1 MSRNYA
7 KLLHRLLT
15 ALIVMSVLFM
25 PSCRSSQPLTTTQT
39 SDSVRIIERWRDT
52 TIYEQPDI
60 AWLKGWLECDS
71 VGQVL
76 LRELEIERGRNITP
90 HIKIVNDTI
99 YVECKTD
106 SLERLLK
113 IRDLEIKMLK
123 EMQTEVVV
131 EVEKELSWWETTQMK
146 MGRLFLIVIAVLVII
161 TVIKQRLKL

>member
-1 MSRNYA
+1 
-7 KLLHRLLT
+7 
-15 ALIVMSVLFM
+15 MSVLFM
-25 PSCRSSQPLTTTQT
+25 PSCRSSRLTTIQT

-52 TIYEQPDI
+52 TIYEQPDK

-71 VGQVL
+71 AGQVL

-106 SLERLLK
+106 SLELLLK
-113 IRDLEIKMLK
+113 LK
-123 EMQTEVVV
+123 DQMIMELQQSKTIETV

-146 MGRLFLIVIAVLVII
+146 MGQLFMIAIAVLIII
-161 TVIKQRLKL
+161 TVIKQRLKLW

>member
-1 MSRNYA
+1 
-7 KLLHRLLT
+7 
-15 ALIVMSVLFM
+15 MSVLFM
-25 PSCRSSQPLTTTQT
+25 PSCRSSRLTTTQT

-52 TIYEQPDI
+52 TIYEQPDK

-90 HIKIVNDTI
+90 HIKIVNDSI

-146 MGRLFLIVIAVLVII
+146 MGQLFMIAIAVLIII
-161 TVIKQRLKL
+161 TVIKQRLK

>member
-1 MSRNYA
+1 
-7 KLLHRLLT
+7 
-15 ALIVMSVLFM
+15 M
-25 PSCRSSQPLTTTQT
+25 PSCRSSRLTTTQT

-99 YVECKTD
+99 YLECKTD

-161 TVIKQRLKL
+161 TVIKQRLK

>member
-1 MSRNYA
+1 
-7 KLLHRLLT
+7 
-15 ALIVMSVLFM
+15 MSVLFM
-25 PSCRSSQPLTTTQT
+25 PSCRSSRLTTIQT
-39 SDSVRIIERWRDT
+39 SDSVKIIERWRDT
-52 TIYEQPDI
+52 TIYEQPDK

-146 MGRLFLIVIAVLVII
+146 MGQLFMIAIAVLIII

>member
-1 MSRNYA
+1 
-7 KLLHRLLT
+7 
-15 ALIVMSVLFM
+15 MSVLFM
-25 PSCRSSQPLTTTQT
+25 PSCRSSRLTTIQT

-52 TIYEQPDI
+52 TIYEQPDK

-146 MGRLFLIVIAVLVII
+146 MGQLFMIAIAVLIII

>member
-1 MSRNYA
+1 
-7 KLLHRLLT
+7 
-15 ALIVMSVLFM
+15 MSVLFM
-25 PSCRSSQPLTTTQT
+25 PSCRSSRLTTTQT

-52 TIYEQPDI
+52 TIYEQPDK

-123 EMQTEVVV
+123 EMQTEVIV
-131 EVEKELSWWETTQMK
+131 EVEREPTWWETTQMK
-146 MGRLFLIVIAVLVII
+146 LGMFFLAAIAVMVII

>member
-1 MSRNYA
+1 
-7 KLLHRLLT
+7 
-15 ALIVMSVLFM
+15 M
-25 PSCRSSQPLTTTQT
+25 PSCRSSRLTTTQT

-71 VGQVL
+71 IGQVL

-99 YVECKTD
+99 YVECRTD

-161 TVIKQRLKL
+161 TVIKQHLK

>member
-1 MSRNYA
+1 
-7 KLLHRLLT
+7 
-15 ALIVMSVLFM
+15 M

-39 SDSVRIIERWRDT
+39 TDSVKVVERWRDSI
-52 TIYEQPDI
+52 IYEEPDK

-76 LRELEIERGRNITP
+76 LRELEIERGRHITP
-90 HIKIVNDTI
+90 HIKIVNDTL

-161 TVIKQRLKL
+161 TVIKQRLK

>member
-1 MSRNYA
+1 
-7 KLLHRLLT
+7 
-15 ALIVMSVLFM
+15 MSVLFM
-25 PSCRSSQPLTTTQT
+25 PSCRSSRLTTIQT

-52 TIYEQPDI
+52 TIYEQPDK

-71 VGQVL
+71 AGQVL

-106 SLERLLK
+106 SLELLLK
-113 IRDLEIKMLK
+113 LK
-123 EMQTEVVV
+123 DQMIMELQQSKTIETV

-146 MGRLFLIVIAVLVII
+146 MGQLFMIAIAVLIII

>member
-1 MSRNYA
+1 
-7 KLLHRLLT
+7 
-15 ALIVMSVLFM
+15 MSVLFM
-25 PSCRSSQPLTTTQT
+25 PSCRSSRLTTTQT

-52 TIYEQPDI
+52 TIYEQPDK

-146 MGRLFLIVIAVLVII
+146 MGQLFMIAIAVLIII

>member
-1 MSRNYA
+1 
-7 KLLHRLLT
+7 
-15 ALIVMSVLFM
+15 M
-25 PSCRSSQPLTTTQT
+25 PSCRSSRLTTIQT

-52 TIYEQPDI
+52 TIYEQPDK

-71 VGQVL
+71 AGQVL

-123 EMQTEVVV
+123 EMQTKVVV

-146 MGRLFLIVIAVLVII
+146 MGQLFMIAIAVLIII
-161 TVIKQRLKL
+161 TVIKQRLK

>member
-1 MSRNYA
+1 
-7 KLLHRLLT
+7 
-15 ALIVMSVLFM
+15 M
-25 PSCRSSQPLTTTQT
+25 PSCRSSRFTTTQT

-52 TIYEQPDI
+52 TIYEQPDK

-146 MGRLFLIVIAVLVII
+146 MGQLFMIAIAVLIII
-161 TVIKQRLKL
+161 TVIKQRLK

>member
-1 MSRNYA
+1 
-7 KLLHRLLT
+7 
-15 ALIVMSVLFM
+15 MSVLFM
-25 PSCRSSQPLTTTQT
+25 PSCRSSRLTMTQT

-52 TIYEQPDI
+52 TIYEQPDK

-71 VGQVL
+71 AGQVL

-106 SLERLLK
+106 SLELLLK
-113 IRDLEIKMLK
+113 LRD
-123 EMQTEVVV
+123 QTIMELQQSKTIETV
-131 EVEKELSWWETTQMK
+131 EVEKQLTWWQETQIK
-146 MGRLFLIVIAVLVII
+146 MGRLFLIVIVVLLII

>member
-1 MSRNYA
+1 
-7 KLLHRLLT
+7 
-15 ALIVMSVLFM
+15 M

-39 SDSVRIIERWRDT
+39 SDSVRIIEKWRDT
-52 TIYEQPDI
+52 TIYEEPDI

-161 TVIKQRLKL
+161 TVIKSV

>member
-1 MSRNYA
+1 
-7 KLLHRLLT
+7 
-15 ALIVMSVLFM
+15 MSVLFM
-25 PSCRSSQPLTTTQT
+25 PSCRSSRLTTTQT

-52 TIYEQPDI
+52 TIYEQPDK

-106 SLERLLK
+106 SLELLLK
-113 IRDLEIKMLK
+113 LK
-123 EMQTEVVV
+123 DQMIMELQQSKTIETV
-131 EVEKELSWWETTQMK
+131 EVEKELSWRETTQMK
-146 MGRLFLIVIAVLVII
+146 MGQLFMIAIAVLIII
-161 TVIKQRLKL
+161 TVIKQRLK

>member
-1 MSRNYA
+1 
-7 KLLHRLLT
+7 
-15 ALIVMSVLFM
+15 MSVLFM
-25 PSCRSSQPLTTTQT
+25 PSCRSSRLTTTQT

-52 TIYEQPDI
+52 TIYEQPDK

-90 HIKIVNDTI
+90 HIKIINDTI

-146 MGRLFLIVIAVLVII
+146 MGQLFMIAIAVLIII

>member
-1 MSRNYA
+1 
-7 KLLHRLLT
+7 
-15 ALIVMSVLFM
+15 MSVLFM
-25 PSCRSSQPLTTTQT
+25 PSCRSSRLTTTQT

-52 TIYEQPDI
+52 TIYEQPDK

-71 VGQVL
+71 AGQVL

-146 MGRLFLIVIAVLVII
+146 MGQLFMIAIAVLIII

>member
-1 MSRNYA
+1 
-7 KLLHRLLT
+7 
-15 ALIVMSVLFM
+15 MSVLFM
-25 PSCRSSQPLTTTQT
+25 PSCRSSRLTTIQT

-52 TIYEQPDI
+52 TIYEQPDK

-71 VGQVL
+71 AGQVL

-146 MGRLFLIVIAVLVII
+146 MGQLFMIAIAVLIII
-161 TVIKQRLKL
+161 TVIKQRLK

>member
-1 MSRNYA
+1 
-7 KLLHRLLT
+7 
-15 ALIVMSVLFM
+15 MSVLFM
-25 PSCRSSQPLTTTQT
+25 PSCRSSRLTTTQT

-52 TIYEQPDI
+52 TIYEQPDK

-71 VGQVL
+71 AGQVL

-90 HIKIVNDTI
+90 HVKIVKDTI

-146 MGRLFLIVIAVLVII
+146 MGQLFMIAIAVLIII
-161 TVIKQRLKL
+161 TVIKQRLK

>member
-1 MSRNYA
+1 
-7 KLLHRLLT
+7 
-15 ALIVMSVLFM
+15 MSVLFM
-25 PSCRSSQPLTTTQT
+25 PSCRSSRLTTTQT

-52 TIYEQPDI
+52 TIYEQPDK

-99 YVECKTD
+99 YLECKTD

-146 MGRLFLIVIAVLVII
+146 MGQLFMIAIAVLIII
-161 TVIKQRLKL
+161 TVIKQRLK

>member
-1 MSRNYA
+1 
-7 KLLHRLLT
+7 
-15 ALIVMSVLFM
+15 MSVLFM
-25 PSCRSSQPLTTTQT
+25 PSCRSSRLTTTQT

-52 TIYEQPDI
+52 TIYEQPDK

-146 MGRLFLIVIAVLVII
+146 MGQLFLIAIAVLIII
-161 TVIKQRLKL
+161 TVIKQRLK

>member
-1 MSRNYA
+1 
-7 KLLHRLLT
+7 
-15 ALIVMSVLFM
+15 MSVLFM
-25 PSCRSSQPLTTTQT
+25 PSCRSSRLTTTQT

-52 TIYEQPDI
+52 TIYEQPDK

-90 HIKIVNDTI
+90 HIKIVNDSI

-146 MGRLFLIVIAVLVII
+146 MGQLFMIAIAVLIII

>member
-1 MSRNYA
+1 
-7 KLLHRLLT
+7 
-15 ALIVMSVLFM
+15 M

-39 SDSVRIIERWRDT
+39 TDSVKVVERWRDSI
-52 TIYEQPDI
+52 IYEEPDK

-71 VGQVL
+71 MGQVL

-99 YVECKTD
+99 YLECKTD

-123 EMQTEVVV
+123 EMQTEVIV
-131 EVEKELSWWETTQMK
+131 EVEKEPSWWETTQMK

-161 TVIKQRLKL
+161 TVIKQRLK

>member
-1 MSRNYA
+1 
-7 KLLHRLLT
+7 
-15 ALIVMSVLFM
+15 M

-39 SDSVRIIERWRDT
+39 TDSVKVVERWRDSI
-52 TIYEQPDI
+52 IYEEPDK

-71 VGQVL
+71 MGQVL

-99 YVECKTD
+99 YLECKTD

-123 EMQTEVVV
+123 EMQTEVIV
-131 EVEKELSWWETTQMK
+131 EVEKEPSWWETTQMK

>member
-1 MSRNYA
+1 
-7 KLLHRLLT
+7 
-15 ALIVMSVLFM
+15 MSVLFM
-25 PSCRSSQPLTTTQT
+25 PSCRSSRLTTTQT

-52 TIYEQPDI
+52 TIYEQPDK

-131 EVEKELSWWETTQMK
+131 EVEKEPTWWETTQMK
-146 MGRLFLIVIAVLVII
+146 MGQLIII
-161 TVIKQRLKL
+161 KVIKQRLKL

>member
-1 MSRNYA
+1 
-7 KLLHRLLT
+7 
-15 ALIVMSVLFM
+15 MSVLFM
-25 PSCRSSQPLTTTQT
+25 PSCRSSRLTTTQT

-52 TIYEQPDI
+52 TIYEQPDK

-106 SLERLLK
+106 SLELLLK
-113 IRDLEIKMLK
+113 LK
-123 EMQTEVVV
+123 DQMIMELQQSKTIETV

-146 MGRLFLIVIAVLVII
+146 MGQLFMIAIAVLIII
-161 TVIKQRLKL
+161 TVIKQRLK

>member
-1 MSRNYA
+1 
-7 KLLHRLLT
+7 
-15 ALIVMSVLFM
+15 MSVLFM
-25 PSCRSSQPLTTTQT
+25 PSCRSSRLTTTQT

-52 TIYEQPDI
+52 TIYEQPDK

-71 VGQVL
+71 AGQVL

-106 SLERLLK
+106 SLELLLK
-113 IRDLEIKMLK
+113 LKDQMIMELQQSKTIK
-123 EMQTEVVV
+123 TV

-146 MGRLFLIVIAVLVII
+146 MGQLFMIAIAVLIII
-161 TVIKQRLKL
+161 TVIKQRLK

>member
-1 MSRNYA
+1 
-7 KLLHRLLT
+7 
-15 ALIVMSVLFM
+15 M
-25 PSCRSSQPLTTTQT
+25 PSCRSSRLTTTQT

-106 SLERLLK
+106 SLSRLLK

-146 MGRLFLIVIAVLVII
+146 MGRLFLMVIAVLVII
-161 TVIKQRLKL
+161 TVIKQHLK

>member
-1 MSRNYA
+1 
-7 KLLHRLLT
+7 
-15 ALIVMSVLFM
+15 M
-25 PSCRSSQPLTTTQT
+25 PSCRSSRLTTTQT

-123 EMQTEVVV
+123 EMQTEVIV

>member
-1 MSRNYA
+1 
-7 KLLHRLLT
+7 
-15 ALIVMSVLFM
+15 MSVLFM
-25 PSCRSSQPLTTTQT
+25 PSCRSSRLTTIQT

-52 TIYEQPDI
+52 TIYEQPDK

-106 SLERLLK
+106 SLELLLK
-113 IRDLEIKMLK
+113 LK
-123 EMQTEVVV
+123 DRMIMELQQSKTIETV

-146 MGRLFLIVIAVLVII
+146 MGQLFMIAIAVLIII

>member
-1 MSRNYA
+1 M
-7 KLLHRLLT
+7 
-15 ALIVMSVLFM
+15 
-25 PSCRSSQPLTTTQT
+25 TQT

-76 LRELEIERGRNITP
+76 LRELEIERGRNITT

-106 SLERLLK
+106 SIERLLK

-123 EMQTEVVV
+123 EMQTEVIV
-131 EVEKELSWWETTQMK
+131 EVERELSWWETTQMK
-146 MGRLFLIVIAVLVII
+146 MGRLFLIVIAVLLII
-161 TVIKQRLKL
+161 TVIKQRLK

>member
-1 MSRNYA
+1 
-7 KLLHRLLT
+7 
-15 ALIVMSVLFM
+15 M
-25 PSCRSSQPLTTTQT
+25 PSCRSSRLTTTQT

-106 SLERLLK
+106 SIERLLK

>member
-1 MSRNYA
+1 
-7 KLLHRLLT
+7 
-15 ALIVMSVLFM
+15 M
-25 PSCRSSQPLTTTQT
+25 PSCRSSRLTTTQT

-71 VGQVL
+71 AGQVL

-146 MGRLFLIVIAVLVII
+146 MGQLFMIAIAVLIII
-161 TVIKQRLKL
+161 TVIKQRLK